1 MLTESQMLL
10 TVQSALLQNLIGK
23 GQSTVFPTRQAAA
36 RFAGGCCFSA
46 VLTLAAVWP
55 AGNVVDDELDAAPGD
70 ILEREGQPSFRSRQ
84 TAWGAVVSFQ
94 RMGSRAEEDAQ
105 EASFSGRGKE
115 QQWVVDVLVNTAPKN
130 QPGHA
135 PRK

>member
-1 MLTESQMLL
+1 MVEDE
-10 TVQSALLQNLIGK
+10 
-23 GQSTVFPTRQAAA
+23 
-36 RFAGGCCFSA
+36 
-46 VLTLAAVWP
+46 P
-55 AGNVVDDELDAAPGD
+55 AAAPGD
-70 ILEREGQPSFRSRQ
+70 ILEREGQPPSFRSQQ

-115 QQWVVDVLVNTAPKN
+115 QQWVVDVLVNTAPKT
-130 QPGHA
+130 QPGQA